1 MILFLCRLLRLLG
14 ILRSFQGVFKA
25 FTLKGAFVFCSA
37 VTLLVGSLRWGRV
50 VIGEECFV
58 V

>member
-14 ILRSFQGVFKA
+14 IPRSFQGIY
-25 FTLKGAFVFCSA
+25 LGAFVFCSA
-37 VTLLVGSLRWGRV
+37 VALFVGLLRWGCV